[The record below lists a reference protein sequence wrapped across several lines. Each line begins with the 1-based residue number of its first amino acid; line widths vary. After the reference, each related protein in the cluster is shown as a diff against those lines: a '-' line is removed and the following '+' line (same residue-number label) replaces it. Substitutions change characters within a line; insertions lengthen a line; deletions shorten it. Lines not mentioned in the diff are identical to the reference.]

1 MTKVIDMGSVTEGD
15 TTSLEES
22 GIELT
27 ENKFGI
33 ESIGDPEKPSKF
45 EITDTKTGKVFT
57 ISADALTGGDFHEV
71 IRHTDDTIPQKD
83 IKRYYES
90 ALEKLKLHHQTDV
103 DYLSASLYQKINLD
117 EDWVKDLWEQVNPG
131 IDLVDSY
138 IDVYNES
145 TNEVNP
151 TAKVG
156 NTYTVIVNLTP
167 NFQPEDG
174 GTLDLWTP
182 NFTDDMKA
190 IAINTPYGINGDPI
204 VNIVKSYWPRQGRVI
219 VFDSRIP
226 YTLRPVDTD
235 KFNVSVVFKG
245 KAFPN

>member
-1 MTKVIDMGSVTEGD
+1 MTSMTEGD
-15 TTSLEES
+15 TSSLEKS
-22 GIELT
+22 GIKVNE
-27 ENKFGI
+27 KKIDI
-33 ESIGDPEKPSKF
+33 ESIGNPEQPSKF
-45 EITDTKTGKVFT
+45 EITDTKTGKVYT
-57 ISADALTGGDFHEV
+57 VSADALAGGDYHQV
-71 IRHTDDTIPQKD
+71 IQYTDDTIPKND
-83 IKRYYES
+83 IKRYYEN
-90 ALEKLKLHHQTDV
+90 AIEKFKTSKDTH
-103 DYLSASLYQKINLD
+103 LD
-117 EDWVKDLWEQVNPG
+117 EDWDWIKDLWKQVNPG
-131 IDLVDSY
+131 AELVDSY
-138 IDVYNES
+138 IHSYNKS
-145 TNEVNP
+145 THKVNP
-151 TAKVG
+151 TAKEG

-167 NFQPEDG
+167 DLQPEDG

-190 IAINTPYGINGDPI
+190 MAINTPYGINGDPI

>member
-1 MTKVIDMGSVTEGD
+1 MTKVVDMGSVEEGD
-15 TTSLEES
+15 KTSLEES
-22 GIELT
+22 GIEVT
-27 ENKFGI
+27 ENKFDI
-33 ESIGDPEKPSKF
+33 ESIGDPERPSEF

-57 ISADALTGGDFHEV
+57 VSADALTGGDYHQV
-71 IRHTDDTIPQKD
+71 IRHTDDTIPEKD
-83 IKRYYES
+83 IKRYYEN
-90 ALEKLKLHHQTDV
+90 AIEKFKIGKHRLKEWNQV
-103 DYLSASLYQKINLD
+103 DLD

-226 YTLRPVDTD
+226 YTLRPVETD

-245 KAFPN
+245 KALPN

>member
-1 MTKVIDMGSVTEGD
+1 MTKVVDMGSVVEGD
-15 TTSLEES
+15 NTSLEES
-22 GIELT
+22 GIEVT
-27 ENKFGI
+27 ENKFDI
-33 ESIGDPEKPSKF
+33 KSIGDPEQPSKF

-57 ISADALTGGDFHEV
+57 VSADALTGGDYHQV
-71 IRHTDDTIPQKD
+71 IRHTDDTMPEKD
-83 IKRYYES
+83 IKRYYEN
-90 ALEKLKLHHQTDV
+90 AIEKFKTGKHRLKEWNQV
-103 DYLSASLYQKINLD
+103 DLD

-167 NFQPEDG
+167 NLQPEDG

>member
-1 MTKVIDMGSVTEGD
+1 MGSVVEGD
-15 TTSLEES
+15 NTSLEES
-22 GIELT
+22 GIEVT
-27 ENKFGI
+27 ENKFDI
-33 ESIGDPEKPSKF
+33 ESIGDPEQPSEF

-57 ISADALTGGDFHEV
+57 VSADALTGGDYHQV
-71 IRHTDDTIPQKD
+71 IRHTDDTIPKED
-83 IKRYYES
+83 IKRYYEN
-90 ALEKLKLHHQTDV
+90 AVEKFNLHKDIH
-103 DYLSASLYQKINLD
+103 SD
-117 EDWVKDLWEQVNPG
+117 EDWDWIRDLWKQVNPG
-131 IDLVDSY
+131 VELVDSY
-138 IDVYNES
+138 IHAYNKS
-145 TNEVNP
+145 TNKVNP
-151 TAKVG
+151 TTKDG
-156 NTYTVIVNLTP
+156 NTYTIIVNLTP
-167 NFQPEDG
+167 DLQPEDG

>member
-1 MTKVIDMGSVTEGD
+1 MGSVVEGD
-15 TTSLEES
+15 NTSLEES
-22 GIELT
+22 GIEVT
-27 ENKFGI
+27 ENKFDI
-33 ESIGDPEKPSKF
+33 ESIGDPEQPSKF

-57 ISADALTGGDFHEV
+57 VSADALTGGDYHQV
-71 IRHTDDTIPQKD
+71 IRHTDDTIPEKD
-83 IKRYYES
+83 IKRYYEN
-90 ALEKLKLHHQTDV
+90 AIEKFKTSKDIH
-103 DYLSASLYQKINLD
+103 SD
-117 EDWVKDLWEQVNPG
+117 EDWDWIRDLWKQVNPG
-131 IDLVDSY
+131 VELVDSY
-138 IDVYNES
+138 IHSYNKS
-145 TNEVNP
+145 AHKVNP
-151 TAKVG
+151 TTKDG
-156 NTYTVIVNLTP
+156 NTYTIIVNLTP
-167 NFQPEDG
+167 DLQPEDG